1 MHCHVLKASDPN
13 KLMRKVFMYRKLI
26 ATALSTNFRDVATIQ
41 SLPIPAPAAGQ
52 LLVRNKFVGI
62 NASDINVTAGRYSR
76 DTTPPQHL
84 GFESVAEVV
93 AVGTASSHGYKQGDA
108 VAILKN
114 GTFSEYMLLDEDH
127 VIPIPDCSPK
137 YLPLLV
143 SGLTASISLEH
154 VGGMKRGDKVL
165 VTAAAGGA
173 GLLAVQIAKLAGCHV
188 MGTCS
193 SKEKVDLL
201 RQCGCD
207 RPVNYKEESL
217 KEVLRTEY
225 PNGVD
230 VVFES
235 VGGEMF
241 TTCVNS
247 LSTHGRLIIIGAVS
261 TYKNKSLASVAIPTV
276 KLLTRSAS
284 IHGFFLPHFAPHY
297 PGHLVK
303 LVQLVS
309 NGSLQCIIDN
319 GASCPTGPFVGLE
332 AIPTAVEYLYSG
344 RSSGKVYVELKH
356 SNSKL

>member
-1 MHCHVLKASDPN
+1 MLKASAPN
-13 KLMRKVFMYRKLI
+13 KLTSEFMYKKLI
-26 ATALSTNFRDVATIQ
+26 ATALSTNFREVVTIQ
-41 SLPIPAPAAGQ
+41 SLPIPTPATGQ

-62 NASDINVTAGRYSR
+62 NATDINVTAGRYSR

-84 GFESVAEVV
+84 GLESVAEVV
-93 AVGTASSHGYKQGDA
+93 AVGTASCHGYKQGDA
-108 VAILKN
+108 VAIFKN

-154 VGGMKRGDKVL
+154 VGEIKEGDKVL
-165 VTAAAGGA
+165 ITAAAGGT
-173 GLLAVQIAKLAGCHV
+173 GLTAVQLAKLAGCHV
-188 MGTCS
+188 IGTCS

-201 RQCGCD
+201 RRCGCD

-217 KEVLRTEY
+217 KQVLHMEY
-225 PNGVD
+225 PKGVD

-241 TTCVNS
+241 TTCINS

-261 TYKNKSLASVAIPTV
+261 TYKNKSMASSVAIPTV

-284 IHGFFLPHFAPHY
+284 IHGFFLPHFAPY
-297 PGHLVK
+297 YRDHLSK

-309 NGSLQCIIDN
+309 NGSLHCVMDN
-319 GASCPTGPFVGLE
+319 GTSCSTGPFIGLE
-332 AIPTAVEYLYSG
+332 AIADAVEYLYSG

-356 SNSKL
+356 STNSKL